1 MMLLNIVTG
10 ALLAAALPQGMDTTF
25 AVDPNARLE
34 LHNSSGYIV
43 VRTWDRNE
51 VRVRADN
58 FFSGGFVIERTSS
71 TLRIG
76 ARRWDDD
83 DDDIDYLL
91 TVPASM
97 DLDLRASDGDVTVD
111 GAMGEVTVRVSDGDV
126 IIRGG
131 SGRVSAYT
139 SDGSITAEG
148 VAGRIRLESS
158 DGDITVEG
166 ATGDIEIDA
175 TDGTVELWEI
185 EAASV
190 KVNNVDGEIVFDG
203 ILDARGSYSLVT
215 HDGDISIHIPESSGA
230 RVSLAMYDGDFSSN
244 FTITFP
250 SWPKGRRVEFTLGGG
265 GAELV
270 AETFDG
276 DIMLM
281 HRR

>member
-1 MMLLNIVTG
+1 MLLSIAAG
-10 ALLAAALPQGMDTTF
+10 ALLATALPQSIDTTF

-58 FFSGGFVIERTSS
+58 LFRGGFVIEHTVG

-76 ARRWDDD
+76 GRRWRDH

-97 DLDLRASDGDVTVD
+97 DLDLRASEGDVTVD
-111 GAMGEVTVRVSDGDV
+111 GTTGEVNVRASDGDV

-131 SGRVSAYT
+131 SGRVSAHT
-139 SDGSITAEG
+139 SDGRITVEG
-148 VAGRIRLESS
+148 VAGRIRLGSS

-166 ATGDIEIDA
+166 ASGDIEIDA
-175 TDGTVELWEI
+175 TDGSVELWDI
-185 EAASV
+185 DATSV
-190 KVNNVDGEIVFDG
+190 QVSNVDGDIMFDG
-203 ILDARGSYSLVT
+203 ILAARGSYSFAT
-215 HDGDISIHIPESSGA
+215 HDGDISIRIPQSSDV
-230 RVSLAMYDGDFSSN
+230 RFSLAMYDGDFSSN

-250 SWPKGRRVEFTLGGG
+250 SWPRGRRVEFTMGSGD
-265 GAELV
+265 AELV

-276 DIMLM
+276 DIILM
-281 HRR
+281 RR

>member
-1 MMLLNIVTG
+1 MLLNIVTG
-10 ALLAAALPQGMDTTF
+10 ALLATALPQGMDTTF
-25 AVDPNARLE
+25 AVDPDLRLE
-34 LHNSSGYIV
+34 LHHSSGYIF

-51 VRVRADN
+51 IRVRGDN
-58 FFSGGFVIERTSS
+58 FFRGGFVIERTAS

-76 ARRWDDD
+76 ARSWDDD
-83 DDDIDYLL
+83 DVDYLL

-97 DLDLRASDGDVTVD
+97 SLDLKASDGDVTVD
-111 GAMGEVTVRVSDGDV
+111 GAMAEVNVRVSDGDI

-131 SGRVSAYT
+131 SGRVSAYA

-148 VAGRIRLESS
+148 VSGRIRLESS
-158 DGDITVEG
+158 DGDITVER
-166 ATGDIEIDA
+166 ATGDVEIDA

-185 EAASV
+185 EASSIT
-190 KVNNVDGEIVFDG
+190 VNNVDGDIMFDG
-203 ILDARGSYSLVT
+203 TLEARGSYSLVT
-215 HDGDISIHIPESSGA
+215 HDGDISIHIPESSSA

-250 SWPKGRRVEFTLGGG
+250 SWPRGRRVEFTLGGG

-276 DIMLM
+276 DIRLM
-281 HRR
+281 RRR